1 MTENDSAGRLNDE
14 ILPWERQPGEIEG
27 AYAAFSR
34 TARNVE
40 HLGSHRQFHDAKL
53 TVDAFAKLVA
63 SGGDPTELLDLTGA
77 SRVVERDNGMTW
89 ADIQQLIEDSSGGQR
104 VRN

>member
-1 MTENDSAGRLNDE
+1 MTENDSAARLNDE
-14 ILPWERQPGEIEG
+14 ILPWERQPGEIES

-53 TVDAFAKLVA
+53 AVNAFAKLVA
-63 SGGDPTELLDLTGA
+63 PGGDPTDLTGA
-77 SRVVERDNGMTW
+77 SRVAERDNGMTW
-89 ADIQQLIEDSSGGQR
+89 ADIQQLIEGSNER
-104 VRN
+104 KHVRA